1 MICLPLTDHFNP
13 PPGQQGHGKLQV
25 SDRVS
30 IPKELMNG
38 VFERKPEPPWQF
50 ELKVIRP
57 QDEEDDEETNHAD
70 YSEEGDEQGA
80 LDESD
85 RIRKTP
91 VASETPL
98 ERLYCHVLDWQAPR
112 NYVFVPRWMMRTLK
126 IEPRD
131 VVELTWVR
139 LREGAQITLK
149 PLTKDFSN
157 WANPQAVMESE
168 LRYYS
173 SLTVGSTIVI
183 DYKGGQHCLEVVK
196 VMDGEQQLDGANIQD
211 VNIAVLFE
219 NTTKTR
225 KL

>member
-1 MICLPLTDHFNP
+1 MICLPLTEHFNP

-30 IPKELMNG
+30 IPKELMAG

-50 ELKVIRP
+50 ELKVIRSS
-57 QDEEDDEETNHAD
+57 DEGDSDDPDEDDD
-70 YSEEGDEQGA
+70 GGDGDGA
-80 LDESD
+80 SAGTGA
-85 RIRKTP
+85 RSAP
-91 VASETPL
+91 APL

-112 NYVFVPRWMMRTLK
+112 NYVFVPRWMMHTLQIK
-126 IEPRD
+126 PRD

-149 PLTKDFSN
+149 PHTKDFSN

-168 LRYYS
+168 LKYYS

-183 DYKGGQHCLEVVK
+183 DYKEGHHRLEVVK

-211 VNIAVLFE
+211 VNIAVDFDGVKSGKG
-219 NTTKTR
+219 NKKR
-225 KL
+225 SRQR